1 MNIALHLLMSLYQGR
16 FLLLIPLLLGSQH
29 LVRTTTSFR
38 VSDLRSDGAQS
49 GKASFG
55 APSIRPSLAASE
67 NYSTEDS
74 LQPRKGTLYEI
85 PVSNNGARCRLILY
99 KKNLAHEIAVQP
111 PSVLG
116 GLQSDLYRSCNPEGK
131 MPLFI
136 CNDSTEED
144 DLVNIFESD
153 TIARYLLQE
162 YRQVPPSFQPENPR
176 SNLMARIHDMY
187 LTTIQGCLYKAKPPF
202 GPFYTRQDA
211 IQEFVRQLHIL
222 ANLMAPSAT
231 NDLYL
236 CGSEVSLADATIFP
250 TILFASHMLPKFDL
264 AVPEKLQLWFERISV
279 HDPDFAK
286 VRQEMEQGL
295 QVWESNR
302 RWDGILGAGW
312 RDIDPPTLFDQI
324 LSGAIPAAIV
334 PQPDDAILA
343 FRDIRPAAPAHILLI
358 PKERSGLTRLNKAT
372 AEHTEILGRLLVAA
386 ATLSRDES
394 LGFGNGCRIVIND
407 GPDGGQEV
415 MHLHVHLLGGR
426 PMTWPPG

>member
-1 MNIALHLLMSLYQGR
+1 L
-16 FLLLIPLLLGSQH
+16 F
-29 LVRTTTSFR
+29 RTTSSFGLPTLQPNAVYRER
-38 VSDLRSDGAQS
+38 VSINV
-49 GKASFG
+49 AS
-55 APSIRPSLAASE
+55 ARWSIAAAASDNPPTDE
-67 NYSTEDS
+67 YVR
-74 LQPRKGTLYEI
+74 PRGGTLYEI

-99 KKNLAHEIAVQP
+99 KKKLSEEIAVQP

-136 CNDSTEED
+136 RNGSKEEEED
-144 DLVNIFESD
+144 LVHIFESD

-162 YRQVPPSFQPENPR
+162 YRHLPPSFQPENPR

-187 LTTIQGCLYKAKPPF
+187 LTTTQGCLYKAKPPF

-211 IQEFVRQLHIL
+211 IQEFLRQLHIL
-222 ANLMAPSAT
+222 ADLMAPSAT
-231 NDLYL
+231 MDGTYL
-236 CGSEVSLADATIFP
+236 CGTEVSLADATLFP
-250 TILFASHMLPKFDL
+250 TVLFASHMLPKFDL
-264 AVPEKLQLWFERISV
+264 TLPEKLQQWFERISV
-279 HDPDFAK
+279 NDPDFAK

-312 RDIDPPTLFDQI
+312 RDVDPPTLFDQL

-343 FRDIRPAAPAHILLI
+343 FRDIRPAAPAHVLLI
-358 PKERSGLTRLNKAT
+358 PKKRNGLTRLSKAT

-386 ATLSRDES
+386 ATISKDES

-426 PMTWPPG
+426 PLTWPPG